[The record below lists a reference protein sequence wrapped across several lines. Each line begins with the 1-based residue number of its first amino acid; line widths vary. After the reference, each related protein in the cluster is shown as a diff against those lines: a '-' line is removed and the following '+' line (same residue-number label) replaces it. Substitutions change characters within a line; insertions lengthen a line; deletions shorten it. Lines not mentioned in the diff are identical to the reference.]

1 MLHYYDH
8 YLKDGAPSILLQDD
22 NFAGVRAVVNHGVI
36 VIPATEIKKLQHSQ
50 RAFTDQFLL
59 IANECALQRSPQFI
73 FDKL

>member
-36 VIPATEIKKLQHSQ
+36 VIPATEIQKL
-50 RAFTDQFLL
+50 
-59 IANECALQRSPQFI
+59 
-73 FDKL
+73 